1 MRRIAALSAVGAL
14 LLAGCSGDGN
24 PTATSPP
31 TPAEDRLC
39 VLIRDQGLLPMAAAQ
54 GEAAFGS
61 DEEVMAALGQA
72 QVLFQQEG
80 LTLIDTGREK
90 LGRALLDFSATF
102 SKVRFGIAEGNSEA
116 IDAAV
121 LQAQAIIDTSAIGE
135 VCGELEPP
143 VE

>member
-1 MRRIAALSAVGAL
+1 MRRLAASAALVAVV
-14 LLAGCSGDGN
+14 LAGCDGDGDPSAN
-24 PTATSPP
+24 SSPS
-31 TPAEDRLC
+31 PAEDRLC

-54 GEAAFGS
+54 GEAAFGTP
-61 DEEVMAALGQA
+61 EEVMATLGQA

-80 LTLIDTGREK
+80 LALIDAGREK

-116 IDAAV
+116 VDAAV
-121 LQAQAIIDTSAIGE
+121 LQAQAIIDTSAIGDQ
-135 VCGELEPP
+135 CGALEPP